1 MGNDRLSVDLS
12 RRKLL
17 KGLALG
23 GAAVGLSGS
32 VGSLLA
38 ACSPSGGSSGPIKVG
53 ALTDITG
60 AFGVVGKSNQLI
72 AQFTIDEINAAGGV
86 LGRQLQMV
94 LVDSATDPAVG
105 ATVARQLIEK
115 DKVDVVIGGVAS
127 NMREAIK
134 GIIATTGKTIYLW
147 PASYEGG
154 ECTPN
159 VWNVGAVP
167 NQQVDPTVAYA
178 IAKGA
183 KSFYLCGADYL
194 YPRNMLKQVR
204 TKVEAAGGTIVGEDY
219 LPLNATDASSLVS
232 KALAAKADAIF
243 DVTVLP
249 TSVQFVKG
257 VVGGGFKGLHLTSL
271 YDEGVNALFGPDVAG
286 IICAQD
292 YFASG
297 GNDDFTTKKVAEF
310 KAKYPNGVFAATFNS
325 PAWYRGLHL
334 WKVAVEKA
342 GSLDLAKVNA
352 AMDSASLTQGIGGPA
367 AFKPVT
373 HHCTLQMRLGEMQ
386 ADGSVK
392 ILKDLGTLD
401 PTGQCG

>member
-1 MGNDRLSVDLS
+1 MSNEPWTRDLS
-12 RRKLL
+12 RRNLL

-23 GAAVGLSGS
+23 GAAVGLGGSLGS
-32 VGSLLA
+32 VLA
-38 ACSPSGGSSGPIKVG
+38 ACSPGGGSTSPIKIGV
-53 ALTDITG
+53 LTDITG
-60 AFGVVGKSNQLI
+60 AFGVVGKSNQLT

-94 LVDSATDPAVG
+94 LVDSATDPAIG
-105 ATVARQLIEK
+105 ATVARQLVEK

-134 GIIATTGKTIYLW
+134 GIIATTGKTIYIW

-159 VWNVGAVP
+159 IWNVGAVP

-178 IAKGA
+178 ISKGA

-194 YPRNMLKQVR
+194 YPRNMLKQVKA
-204 TKVEAAGGTIVGEDY
+204 KVEATGGTIVGEDY
-219 LPLNATDASSLVS
+219 LPLAATDASPLVT

-249 TSVQFVKG
+249 TSVQFTKG

-271 YDEGVNALFGPDVAG
+271 YDEGVNALFGADVAG

-292 YFASG
+292 YFGSG

-310 KAKYPNGVFAATFNS
+310 KAKYPDGVFAATFNS

-352 AMDSASLTQGIGGPA
+352 AMDSASLTECIGGPA
-367 AFKPVT
+367 AFKPGT
-373 HHCTLQMRLGEMQ
+373 RHCTLKMRLGEMQ
-386 ADGSVK
+386 ADSSVK
-392 ILKDLGTLD
+392 IIKDLGAID
-401 PTGQCG
+401 PTGQCA